1 MTSSECNYKV
11 FERMINMEW
20 VMCLSMLGTEKL
32 IITVIDMLNIYL
44 ISTVKVTVFVVCSV
58 EFKQWHAGA
67 VSYRL
72 LGLTVKI
79 SRLDC

>member
-1 MTSSECNYKV
+1 
-11 FERMINMEW
+11 
-20 VMCLSMLGTEKL
+20 MCLSVLGTEKL
-32 IITVIDMLNIYL
+32 IITVTDMLNIYS
-44 ISTVKVTVFVVCSV
+44 ISKIHCVVCSV

-79 SRLDC
+79 SGVDC